1 MKLKP
6 IRRLNKVD
14 SLPNISTFRPK
25 LKKNFSTNNISATT
39 NASGI
44 NSYNNSSTLN
54 SQNRSHNSKKITLHK
69 IKLNN
74 NSNAQDSIKKSWIM
88 PPALCSRKGIL
99 DTFQIADKIL
109 KERIQNHDK
118 DFEMRKRLLKSIA
131 LKESKRMSHKN
142 YLIDALKQKRTEIA
156 NKEYEINKAL
166 EEFEIKLDSDNKKF
180 MGFIEEIREKQRK
193 DEDKIM
199 EIKHLQYIA
208 GVKLEEEERKKK
220 MLEQNIYRKI
230 RELYIMK
237 DYGSFVHKILETDF
251 PYDILLETKN
261 ENNPEKAAEIFIE
274 LFNKMKNYDETQK
287 EIEKIDIFFKKC
299 ILMEEKIIKGFSEKD
314 ILEKEIVQIKKNNIN
329 ELKQLKISKADY
341 ESDHKYLLNEIKKL
355 KYEMQTYKLNV
366 DNDDFFS
373 YLSYILDLGLEI
385 DSSLDKPQNY
395 DKKNLTEFISYSKK
409 ITSELK
415 KTEDKVNEYISEIE
429 QILESGNKKDKE
441 LMMKLILNKKN
452 INKKEKQILFQQ
464 KEEELK
470 MKQKLKILERN
481 KKIIMKGK
489 KVIYDYPINNHQN
502 NKFLKIRKASNIKD
516 NDDNKIEFE
525 YTFSDEDNQN

>member
-74 NSNAQDSIKKSWIM
+74 NSNSQDSIKKSWIM

-99 DTFQIADKIL
+99 DMFQIADKIL

-180 MGFIEEIREKQRK
+180 MGFIEEISEKQRK

-199 EIKHLQYIA
+199 
-208 GVKLEEEERKKK
+208 
-220 MLEQNIYRKI
+220 
-230 RELYIMK
+230 
-237 DYGSFVHKILETDF
+237 
-251 PYDILLETKN
+251 
-261 ENNPEKAAEIFIE
+261 
-274 LFNKMKNYDETQK
+274 
-287 EIEKIDIFFKKC
+287 
-299 ILMEEKIIKGFSEKD
+299 
-314 ILEKEIVQIKKNNIN
+314 
-329 ELKQLKISKADY
+329 
-341 ESDHKYLLNEIKKL
+341 
-355 KYEMQTYKLNV
+355 
-366 DNDDFFS
+366 
-373 YLSYILDLGLEI
+373 
-385 DSSLDKPQNY
+385 
-395 DKKNLTEFISYSKK
+395 
-409 ITSELK
+409 
-415 KTEDKVNEYISEIE
+415 
-429 QILESGNKKDKE
+429 
-441 LMMKLILNKKN
+441 
-452 INKKEKQILFQQ
+452 
-464 KEEELK
+464 
-470 MKQKLKILERN
+470 
-481 KKIIMKGK
+481 
-489 KVIYDYPINNHQN
+489 
-502 NKFLKIRKASNIKD
+502 
-516 NDDNKIEFE
+516 
-525 YTFSDEDNQN
+525 